1 MLFGP
6 PAFRASS
13 SRLGPD
19 LASHLFAKGLVW
31 QTVAYG
37 STFRKVGSSDFLE
50 EPVQYS
56 SAIEGAFAKANT
68 PWTMLSNKW
77 KHLISYEEDFASVAR
92 QVLTVLGMYKEY
104 TVFAT
109 EIRYIGKA
117 DGETICEG
125 DVLCILFGCSL
136 PAILRPAGETYQLLT
151 FAWVHDL
158 M

>member
-1 MLFGP
+1 M
-6 PAFRASS
+6 
-13 SRLGPD
+13 
-19 LASHLFAKGLVW
+19 
-31 QTVAYG
+31 
-37 STFRKVGSSDFLE
+37 
-50 EPVQYS
+50 QYF
-56 SAIEGAFAKANT
+56 SAIEGALAKANT
-68 PWTMLSNKW
+68 PWTILSNKW
-77 KHLISYEEDFASVAR
+77 KHLIPYEEDFASVAR